1 MAELSAP
8 VANCIDLPNYDHY
21 ETVISSVLSRGREG
35 QISEPGRGDNAARHR
50 PDRLGVSFWPSRAEK
65 QAVLNA
71 GLMTVTCPHQHNKS
85 Q

>member
-1 MAELSAP
+1 M
-8 VANCIDLPNYDHY
+8 
-21 ETVISSVLSRGREG
+21 
-35 QISEPGRGDNAARHR
+35 SEPGRGDNVARHR
-50 PDRLGVSFWPSRAEK
+50 QDQSRRARAEK